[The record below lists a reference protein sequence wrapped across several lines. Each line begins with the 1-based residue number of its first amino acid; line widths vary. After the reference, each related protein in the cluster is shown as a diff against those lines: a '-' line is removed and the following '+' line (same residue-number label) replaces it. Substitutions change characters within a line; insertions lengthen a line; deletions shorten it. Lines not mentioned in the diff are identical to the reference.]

1 MSETIKDEFS
11 WISNGRIYQIFIDR
25 FSGTKKSYTENELR
39 KGFLNGNLKSAIEKL
54 DYIKSLNFNIIWIT
68 PFFVNQKEG
77 YHGYHTENFNHVDPR
92 FAFGENIEDF
102 NIGNPLNDNDLDLIT
117 KSDEVLIKFINECHL
132 RNIKVMMDIVFNHVY
147 ETHPFFIDAI
157 KSKESKYR
165 KWFYFVEDMNEEE
178 YDELFPIDDM
188 EDYDKKNNSE
198 NKEMKIDDNKIDN
211 NKNYDN
217 KNEDNKKIEEKKEK
231 ENKIEYNKKDKI
243 EKLEDKN
250 FQNPKPK
257 KQYCLKYLSF
267 MHLGFLP
274 KLNLDNIDCG
284 TYMINVIKKYLKFGI
299 DAVRVDHAIG
309 ASLNF
314 LKRMTTEI
322 HKEYPSVP
330 FIGEVPPCTLIKYA
344 ETIKSISKEKLKLV
358 EKENLNSIPFVSEI
372 FVDFENYLDGLL
384 DFNFKNIV
392 KAFTLNEISYDVCID
407 MINKHY
413 SLFKG
418 KKLIL
423 VKFLDSH
430 DEDRLLFN
438 CKNDRN
444 LMKIALDILF
454 KKFEGRNDPFIFYY
468 GTEDFMSQSKTI
480 LNEDYGDFRTRQ
492 PMSFSFEYMR
502 NLLK

>member
-1 MSETIKDEFS
+1 M
-11 WISNGRIYQIFIDR
+11 
-25 FSGTKKSYTENELR
+25 KK
-39 KGFLNGNLKSAIEKL
+39 
-54 DYIKSLNFNIIWIT
+54 
-68 PFFVNQKEG
+68 
-77 YHGYHTENFNHVDPR
+77 
-92 FAFGENIEDF
+92 
-102 NIGNPLNDNDLDLIT
+102 
-117 KSDEVLIKFINECHL
+117 
-132 RNIKVMMDIVFNHVY
+132 
-147 ETHPFFIDAI
+147 
-157 KSKESKYR
+157 
-165 KWFYFVEDMNEEE
+165 
-178 YDELFPIDDM
+178 
-188 EDYDKKNNSE
+188 
-198 NKEMKIDDNKIDN
+198 
-211 NKNYDN
+211 
-217 KNEDNKKIEEKKEK
+217 KKEK
-231 ENKIEYNKKDKI
+231 ENKIEDNKKDKI

-392 KAFTLNEISYDVCID
+392 KAFTLNEISYDVCIE

-444 LMKIALDILF
+444 LMKIALDILL

-492 PMSFSFEYMR
+492 PMIFSFEYMR